1 MSDGKDDTEKGRL
14 ESTEISSVSF
24 EKFLE
29 TVPPGEARRVADV
42 RFSTAVNQF
51 AYLRIP
57 QLNLHCEECDG
68 IRTFQCSQ
76 SLEVAPGVGATD
88 MFMEYICSN
97 CGKYQKNFALRFSF
111 PTRDDGF
118 GDCVKFGEIPPYGQ
132 PTPTRLLRLFGD
144 DKNQFLKGRRSEN
157 ERLGFGAFAYYRR
170 VVESHKDQILDEI
183 IKAANEIAPEMV
195 GKLEAAKAE
204 NQFLKAIDSTKD
216 ALPQALFV
224 NGHNPLTLLHS
235 ALSKGLHANTDK
247 QCLEA
252 AHDVRIAL
260 AELTDRIGI
269 ALKDEAEL
277 NAAIS
282 RLTNKK

>member
-1 MSDGKDDTEKGRL
+1 VRRHNWGIHMSDGKDDAEKGRS

-24 EKFLE
+24 DKFLE

-42 RFSTAVNQF
+42 RSLSAVNQL
-51 AYLRIP
+51 ACLRIP

-68 IRTFQCSQ
+68 IRTFKCTQ
-76 SLEVAPGVGATD
+76 SLEVAPGAGVTD
-88 MFMEYICSN
+88 VFMEYICSN
-97 CGKYQKNFALRFSF
+97 CGKYQKSFALRFSF
-111 PTRDDGF
+111 PAGDDGF
-118 GDCVKFGEIPPYGQ
+118 GDCIKFGEIPAYGS
-132 PTPTRLLRLFGD
+132 PTPNRLLNLFGGD
-144 DKNQFLKGRRSEN
+144 RNQFLKGRRSEN

-183 IKAANEIAPEMV
+183 IKVANEIAPGMV

-204 NQFLKAIDSTKD
+204 NQFLKAIDSVKD

-235 ALSKGLHANTDK
+235 AMSKGLRANNDK

-252 AHDVRIAL
+252 ARDVRLVL
-260 AELTDRIGI
+260 ADLVERIGS
-269 ALKDEAEL
+269 ALKG
-277 NAAIS
+277 
-282 RLTNKK
+282 T